1 MNFNDYV
8 GQGFAFYQKKDCVN
22 ALKSFKEAEK
32 LNRDNPEVR
41 ELIRMLE
48 GEIGLKEQTSQE
60 ALNEAIQRAKNMGI
74 EIENVN
80 KVIAEYTG
88 AFNRNQNDASA
99 KSNLATAHYIRGL
112 TFTSKGDHVRAIADY
127 SDAIKYMPNYP
138 LAFNKRGHAHLDN
151 GDFDKAIADYEELI
165 RLNPDY
171 NMAKSSLANAYIER
185 GMSYDKKGDY
195 DRAISDYE
203 KGLKLNPNDNTTR
216 ELLEMAK
223 AEKAKH

>member
-8 GQGFAFYQKKDCVN
+8 GQGFAFYQKGEYKK
-22 ALKSFKEAEK
+22 ALDIFEKAEE
-32 LNRDNPEVR
+32 LNSNNPEVKEITRVLR
-41 ELIRMLE
+41 EQVRM
-48 GEIGLKEQTSQE
+48 QTQASQE

-74 EIENVN
+74 EIENID

-171 NMAKSSLANAYIER
+171 NMAEISLANAYIER
-185 GMSYDKKGDY
+185 GMSYDKKRDY

-203 KGLKLNPNDNTTR
+203 KALKLNPNDGSVR
-216 ELLEMAK
+216 ELIEMAK
-223 AEKAKH
+223 AAKAKH